1 MLKIDG
7 RPSIVSEANWQRI
20 LQMDPVIRLPRA
32 IATDLPV
39 LVDCLLAAGNDT
51 VSVPL
56 PDHLVC
62 FTRLLTPQQTCDL
75 ALPVGLEIPRESST
89 GLMLGPAIR
98 WPVLRL
104 DNQAFGRLV
113 GSGRRGG
120 SEDSVWA
127 AVLECAARC
136 KIGLAMDAPGEGF
149 CPVFAPR
156 RWQGAAGATL
166 LATPSDCATVCL
178 DIQVCACLDKADR
191 LDWRCFRQAMI
202 DAVEVGNA
210 VLDDLHLAGD
220 VLGNQSLGLR
230 RLALHLSDLGELAL
244 RMGMQPGLQSTRGR
258 LLQVIKVAK
267 DAAMGESLR
276 LGRLHG
282 PFPAL
287 LEAEWVRRTM
297 QPSFRWRI
305 QALMDRFWLRNSQLL
320 VLSPCSLMAPAM
332 TAGQLIAW
340 ANLIPLLAS
349 VDGFSARLPPAWGH
363 LSQSVSARLL
373 GRIWALGHGGNQ
385 VRAY

>member
-1 MLKIDG
+1 MLNIDG
-7 RPSIVSEANWQRI
+7 RPGIVSAANWKRI
-20 LQMDPVIRLPRA
+20 LQMDPVVRLPRA
-32 IATDLPV
+32 IATGTPV
-39 LVDCLLAAGNDT
+39 LVDCLLAAGIDT
-51 VSVPL
+51 ESVPL
-56 PDHLVC
+56 PDRLVC
-62 FTRLLTPQQTCDL
+62 FTRLLTPQQACDL
-75 ALPVGLEIPRESST
+75 ALHAGLELPGDAST
-89 GLMLGPAIR
+89 GLMLGPAIQ

-104 DNQAFGRLV
+104 DHKAFERLAGP
-113 GSGRRGG
+113 GSRGG
-120 SEDSVWA
+120 SEGSTWA
-127 AVLECAARC
+127 AVLESAARSR
-136 KIGLAMDAPGEGF
+136 IGLAMDAPGEGL

-178 DIQVCACLDKADR
+178 DIHVCACLDKADR

-210 VLDDLHLAGD
+210 VLDDLHVAGE
-220 VLGNQSLGLR
+220 VLGDQSLRLR

-244 RMGMQPGLQSTRGR
+244 RMGMQPGLQSTRAR
-258 LLQVIKVAK
+258 LLEVIKVAK

-287 LEAEWVRRTM
+287 LEAEWVRRTL

-305 QALMDRFWLRNSQLL
+305 KALMDRFWLRNSQLL
-320 VLSPCSLMAPAM
+320 ALSPCSLMAPAV
-332 TAGQLIAW
+332 TTGQLIAW

-349 VDGFSARLPPAWGH
+349 VDGFSARLPPAWGD
-363 LSQSVSARLL
+363 LPQAVSARLL
-373 GRIWALGHGGNQ
+373 GQIWALGQGMHQ

>member
-7 RPSIVSEANWQRI
+7 CPTIVSEANWKRI
-20 LQMDPVIRLPRA
+20 LRMDPFVRLPRA
-32 IATDLPV
+32 IATGLPV
-39 LVDCLLAAGNDT
+39 LVDCLLAADEDPGA
-51 VSVPL
+51 VPL
-56 PDHLVC
+56 ADHLVC
-62 FTRLLTPQQTCDL
+62 FTRLLTPQQTSDL
-75 ALPVGLEIPRESST
+75 AQPPGLEIPGEAAT
-89 GLMLGPAIR
+89 GLMFGPTVC
-98 WPVLRL
+98 WPVLRM
-104 DNQAFGRLV
+104 DHRAFAHLARP
-113 GSGRRGG
+113 GSRDGPET
-120 SEDSVWA
+120 SAWI
-127 AVLECAARC
+127 AVLEYAARSR
-136 KIGLAMDAPGEGF
+136 IGLAIDAPGEGL

-178 DIQVCACLDKADR
+178 DIQVCACLDKAER

-210 VLDDLHLAGD
+210 VLDDLPLAGD
-220 VLGNQSLGLR
+220 ALGKQSQGLR

-244 RMGMQPGLQSTRGR
+244 RMGMQPGLQTTLVR
-258 LLQVIKVAK
+258 LLQVVKVAT

-287 LEAEWVRRTM
+287 LEAEWVKRTL
-297 QPSFRWRI
+297 QPSFRWQI
-305 QALMDRFWLRNSQLL
+305 QGLMDRFWLRNSQLL
-320 VLSPCSLMAPAM
+320 ALSPYSIMAPAET
-332 TAGQLIAW
+332 TAQLLAW

-349 VDGFSARLPPAWGH
+349 VDGFSARLPPAWEDLPH
-363 LSQSVSARLL
+363 SISARLL
-373 GRIWALGHGGNQ
+373 GRIWALGHGRHQ

>member
-7 RPSIVSEANWQRI
+7 RPTIVSEAIWKRI
-20 LQMDPVIRLPRA
+20 LRMDPFVRLPRA
-32 IATDLPV
+32 IATGSPV
-39 LVDCLLAAGNDT
+39 LVDCLLAADEDT
-51 VSVPL
+51 GAVPL
-56 PDHLVC
+56 TDQLVC
-62 FTRLLTPQQTCDL
+62 FTRLLTPRQTRDL
-75 ALPVGLEIPRESST
+75 ALPKGLEIPVEAAT
-89 GLMLGPAIR
+89 GLLLGPSVR
-98 WPVLRL
+98 WPVLRMDHRAIGHL
-104 DNQAFGRLV
+104 VRPGRLE
-113 GSGRRGG
+113 GTEASA
-120 SEDSVWA
+120 WA
-127 AVLECAARC
+127 AVLEYAARSR
-136 KIGLAMDAPGEGF
+136 IGLAMDAPGESL

-156 RWQGAAGATL
+156 RWQGAAGATM

-178 DIQVCACLDKADR
+178 DIQLCACLDKAER

-210 VLDDLHLAGD
+210 VLDDLPLAAD
-220 VLGNQSLGLR
+220 ALGNQSLGLR
-230 RLALHLSDLGELAL
+230 RLALHLSDLGELAM
-244 RMGMQPGLQSTRGR
+244 RMGMQPGLQSTRVR
-258 LLQVIKVAK
+258 LLQVIKVAT

-287 LEAEWVRRTM
+287 LEAEWVKRTL

-320 VLSPCSLMAPAM
+320 ALSPSSIMSPAV
-332 TAGQLIAW
+332 TEGQLLAW

-349 VDGFSARLPPAWGH
+349 VDGFSARLPPAWRD
-363 LSQSVSARLL
+363 LSHSVSARLL
-373 GRIWALGHGGNQ
+373 GRIWALGQGRHQ